1 MDRQVE
7 VRWPLCT
14 SETHPNPCCVIL
26 DSIGEGVLTI
36 DLHRRIVSIFNK
48 AAERI
53 TGFTAS
59 EALGRHCFDV
69 LRSSICQGNCPLDT
83 VLSRGKPV
91 QDVPCTL
98 IDRKGREIRVTVTLA
113 PILDALGQPVGAVE
127 TIRDISAVHTLR
139 EALSGRFRMGEM
151 VSKSPRMQEIFD
163 ILPDIAESDST
174 VLIEG
179 PTGSG
184 KEVMAAAIHELSPRR
199 KGPFVKVNCAAIPD
213 TLLESELF
221 GYLRGAFTDA
231 KRDKPGRFALAQGG
245 TLFLDEVGDMSPA
258 VQVKLLRVLE
268 EKQFV
273 PLGGT
278 TPVKVDVRI
287 IAATNR
293 PLEELVSRKIFRDDL
308 YYRLNIIKIELPPLR
323 ERKEDIP
330 LLVEHFLSR
339 LNSIKGKNISGV
351 SERVMQILMN
361 HSFPGNIRELEN
373 IIEHA
378 YVLCR
383 ESTIQERHLPREL
396 IEESRASRERS
407 IATLDPM
414 WEKEAMRIKEA
425 LEAAGGKKLVA
436 ARSLGVSRIT
446 LWRRMRRLGLQ

>member
-1 MDRQVE
+1 
-7 VRWPLCT
+7 
-14 SETHPNPCCVIL
+14 
-26 DSIGEGVLTI
+26 
-36 DLHRRIVSIFNK
+36 
-48 AAERI
+48 
-53 TGFTAS
+53 
-59 EALGRHCFDV
+59 
-69 LRSSICQGNCPLDT
+69 
-83 VLSRGKPV
+83 
-91 QDVPCTL
+91 
-98 IDRKGREIRVTVTLA
+98 
-113 PILDALGQPVGAVE
+113 
-127 TIRDISAVHTLR
+127 
-139 EALSGRFRMGEM
+139 
-151 VSKSPRMQEIFD
+151 
-163 ILPDIAESDST
+163 
-174 VLIEG
+174 
-179 PTGSG
+179 
-184 KEVMAAAIHELSPRR
+184 MAAAIHELSPRR

>member
-1 MDRQVE
+1 MEEERE
-7 VRWPLCT
+7 ITLPPCT
-14 SETHPNPCCVIL
+14 SEAHPNPCCVIL
-26 DSIGEGVLTI
+26 DSIGEGVLTM
-36 DLHRRIVSIFNK
+36 DLHRRITSLFNK

-53 TGFTAS
+53 TGFSAS
-59 EALGRHCFDV
+59 EAIGRHCFDV
-69 LRSSICQGNCPLDT
+69 LRSSICQVNCPLDKVIAT
-83 VLSRGKPV
+83 GNTI
-91 QDVPCTL
+91 QEVPCTI
-98 IDRKGREIRVTVTLA
+98 IDRKGREVRVNVTLA
-113 PILDALGQPVGAVE
+113 PILDHRGRPVGAVE
-127 TIRDISAVHTLR
+127 TIRDLSTVHTLR

-184 KEVMAAAIHELSPRR
+184 KEVMASAVHDLSPRR
-199 KGPFVKVNCAAIPD
+199 NGPFVKVNCAAIPD

-221 GYLRGAFTDA
+221 GYLKGAFTDA
-231 KRDKPGRFALAQGG
+231 KRDKPGRFSLAQGG
-245 TLFLDEVGDMSPA
+245 TLFLDEVGDISPL
-258 VQVKLLRVLE
+258 VQAKLLRVLE

-278 TPVKVDVRI
+278 TPIKVDVRI

-323 ERKEDIP
+323 ERREDIP
-330 LLVEHFLSR
+330 LLVEHFLNR

-383 ESTIQERHLPREL
+383 ESIIQERHLPKEL
-396 IEESRASRERS
+396 TEESKASRE
-407 IATLDPM
+407 APLLPLDPQG
-414 WEKEAMRIKEA
+414 EKEAKRIWKA
-425 LEAAGGKKLVA
+425 LEENKGRKLQA
-436 ARSLGVSRIT
+436 ARSLGISRVT
-446 LWRRMRRLGLQ
+446 LWRKMKRLGLQ